1 MMEQM
6 DVDICCISESWDRD
20 NLPLED
26 IIQMEGYKVIKNVV
40 QRNRKGGKPA
50 LVINEDKFIVK
61 QLCPDVITVPVTV
74 EAVWSLVIPK
84 NLAGNSRVRKIA
96 VASVYY
102 TKATKRSEFIDHISE
117 AYTLLSA
124 KFGPNLDFA
133 ICGDFNRLNIKPI
146 LNLSPNLKQLVTVPT
161 RRNPD
166 AILENIISTLEYF
179 YLAPFTISPL
189 DNDENKNGKPSD
201 HLPVVFKP
209 IDDIANCRNKYR
221 TIKFR
226 PLPQSGLDQ
235 FENWIKEQN
244 WSEIYDLETAHLK
257 AEKLQSM
264 LLTQLDACLPEKT
277 LKVNENDKPWVNL
290 QVKRIDRQRKKE
302 YSKHKRSKKWKYLDE
317 LFNQK
322 SVEAMESYYTN
333 IVEDLKTSNVGK
345 WYSKLKRMSSDDR
358 TKCDQVN
365 VLSLNDLPHDDQAEK
380 IADSFAQVSNE
391 YEPLKSEDI
400 DINQAKNSKP
410 FLWITRKKICHKIR
424 KMKAKTSTVI
434 DDIPW
439 KIVAEFSSYL
449 SYPLEDIF
457 NRSVRHGEYAN
468 IWKLEI
474 VTPAP
479 KVYPPASEDELRKI
493 SCTKNFSKI
502 FENILAEYLIEDMKP
517 TSDPAQYGNEKG
529 ISVQHCLVK
538 MLDAI
543 HTQLDTN
550 NTSEAYATIISMID
564 WSKAFDRQCPKLGVQ
579 SFIRNGVRKDLIPL
593 LISFF
598 QNRKMQVKW
607 QGLLSTVRDL
617 PGGGP
622 QGSTTGLLEYK
633 SQTNNN
639 CDFVPPSKR
648 YKWVDD
654 LSILEMVNLIS
665 AGISSYNFNQH
676 VASDVGVDQVYLPS
690 ENICT
695 QSYMDRIEQWT
706 NDNQM
711 KVNGKKTKLMIVN
724 FTRNYQLSTRIYLEG
739 ELLEIVSE
747 TMLLGCVITSDL
759 KFHRNTE
766 HMVKK
771 AYARMSLL
779 KKLFTFKV
787 STEDLVNIYI
797 LYIRSLVEQNVA
809 VWSSTITQEEIEDIE
824 RVQKVALRIILKE
837 SYATYDGALG
847 YLGLETLH
855 TRRRGLCLRFAKR
868 CLKNKKTASMFPT
881 NPGYNLRV
889 RDSEMYQVKFANNN
903 RLRDSSIPYLQRLLN
918 EDSK

>member
-1 MMEQM
+1 M
-6 DVDICCISESWDRD
+6 
-20 NLPLED
+20 
-26 IIQMEGYKVIKNVV
+26 
-40 QRNRKGGKPA
+40 
-50 LVINEDKFIVK
+50 LVYQK
-61 QLCPDVITVPVTV
+61 
-74 EAVWSLVIPK
+74 
-84 NLAGNSRVRKIA
+84 
-96 VASVYY
+96 
-102 TKATKRSEFIDHISE
+102 
-117 AYTLLSA
+117 
-124 KFGPNLDFA
+124 
-133 ICGDFNRLNIKPI
+133 
-146 LNLSPNLKQLVTVPT
+146 
-161 RRNPD
+161 
-166 AILENIISTLEYF
+166 
-179 YLAPFTISPL
+179 
-189 DNDENKNGKPSD
+189 
-201 HLPVVFKP
+201 
-209 IDDIANCRNKYR
+209 
-221 TIKFR
+221 
-226 PLPQSGLDQ
+226 
-235 FENWIKEQN
+235 
-244 WSEIYDLETAHLK
+244 
-257 AEKLQSM
+257 
-264 LLTQLDACLPEKT
+264 KT
-277 LKVNENDKPWVNL
+277 LRVNENDNPWVNF

-410 FLWITRKKICHKIR
+410 FPWITRKKICQKIR

-439 KIVAEFSSYL
+439 KLVAEFSSYL

-493 SCTKNFSKI
+493 ACTKNFSKI

-564 WSKAFDRQCPKLGVQ
+564 WSKAFDRQCPKLGVE
-579 SFIRNGVRKDLIPL
+579 SFIRNGVRRDLIPL
-593 LISFF
+593 LVNFF

-690 ENICT
+690 QNICT
-695 QSYMDRIEQWT
+695 QNYMDRIQQWT

-747 TMLLGCVITSDL
+747 TMLLGCVISSDL

-779 KKLFTFKV
+779 HKLFTFKV
-787 STEDLVNIYI
+787 STDDLVNIYI

-837 SYATYDGALG
+837 SYATYDSALG
-847 YLGLETLH
+847 HLGLETLH

-868 CLKNKKTASMFPT
+868 CLKNEKTASMFPI